1 MVRRIARSQ
10 PVGSQLAIELALTG
24 YAIVAG
30 LIIVRSLLLS
40 VGISGSLWVGS
51 FIYGITDPVASIL
64 KLVPGGDLRLVNR
77 LTLADLTLLAAVVA
91 FPLFLLARGPRD

>member
-1 MVRRIARSQ
+1 MVRRITRSQ
-10 PVGSQLAIELALTG
+10 PAGSQLAIELALTA

-30 LIIVRSLLLS
+30 LVVLRALLLS

-51 FIYGITDPVASIL
+51 FVYGLTDPVVSIL
-64 KLVPGGDLRLVNR
+64 ELVPGGDVRIINR
-77 LTLADLTLLAAVVA
+77 LTLVDATLVAAVVA

>member
-10 PVGSQLAIELALTG
+10 PVGSQLAIELALTA

-30 LIIVRSLLLS
+30 FVIIRALLLS

-51 FIYGITDPVASIL
+51 FIYGITDPFAGIL
-64 KLVPGGDLRLVNR
+64 KLVPGADFHIINR
-77 LTLADLTLLAAVVA
+77 LTLADITMVAAVVA

>member
-1 MVRRIARSQ
+1 MVKRINRSQ

-30 LIIVRSLLLS
+30 FVIIRALLLS

-51 FIYGITDPVASIL
+51 FIYGITDPFASIL
-64 KLVPGGDLRLVNR
+64 KLVPGGDFRIINR
-77 LTLADLTLLAAVVA
+77 LTLADLTMLAAVVA

>member
-10 PVGSQLAIELALTG
+10 PAGSQLAIELALAG
-24 YAIVAG
+24 YAIVAA
-30 LIIVRSLLLS
+30 LVIVRALLLS

-51 FIYGITDPVASIL
+51 FIYGITDPAAAIL
-64 KLVPGGDLRLVNR
+64 KMVPGGDFRIINR

>member
-1 MVRRIARSQ
+1 MVRRITRSQ

-51 FIYGITDPVASIL
+51 FIYGITDPVVSIL
-64 KLVPGGDLRLVNR
+64 KLVPGGDFRLLNR

>member
-1 MVRRIARSQ
+1 MARRIARSQ
-10 PVGSQLAIELALTG
+10 PAGSQLAVELALTA
-24 YAIVAG
+24 YAVIAG
-30 LIIVRSLLLS
+30 LIIIRALLLS

-51 FIYGITDPVASIL
+51 FIYGITDPMASIL
-64 KLVPGGDLRLVNR
+64 KLAPGGDFELIGR

>member
-1 MVRRIARSQ
+1 MARRIARSQ
-10 PVGSQLAIELALTG
+10 PVGSQLAIELALTA

-30 LIIVRSLLLS
+30 LVIIRALLLS

-51 FIYGITDPVASIL
+51 FIYDITDPFAGIL
-64 KLVPGGDLRLVNR
+64 KLVPGADFHIINR
-77 LTLADLTLLAAVVA
+77 LTLADITMVAAVVA

>member
-1 MVRRIARSQ
+1 MVRRITRSQ
-10 PVGSQLAIELALTG
+10 PAGSQLAIELALAG
-24 YAIVAG
+24 YAIVAA
-30 LIIVRSLLLS
+30 LVIVRSLLLS

-64 KLVPGGDLRLVNR
+64 KLAPGGDFRIINR
-77 LTLADLTLLAAVVA
+77 LTLADLTMLAAVIA

>member
-10 PVGSQLAIELALTG
+10 PVGSQLAVELALTA
-24 YAIVAG
+24 YAVVAG
-30 LIIVRSLLLS
+30 LVILRALLLS

-51 FIYGITDPVASIL
+51 FIYGITDPFASIL
-64 KLVPGGDLRLVNR
+64 KLVPGGDFRIINR
-77 LTLADLTLLAAVVA
+77 LMLADLTMLAAVVA

>member
-64 KLVPGGDLRLVNR
+64 KLVPGGDFRLVNR

>member
-1 MVRRIARSQ
+1 VVRRITRSQ

-51 FIYGITDPVASIL
+51 FIYGITDPVVSIL
-64 KLVPGGDLRLVNR
+64 KLVPGGDFRLLNR